1 MSVPFGSRAIVV
13 LKSPWVFRAFLLV
26 NLVLPSCT
34 HFYPT
39 LDGPAHLY
47 NAQLLK
53 CYLLGDEAVR
63 TWFELH
69 PLPVPNWLDH
79 ALLAGLLT
87 VVPGWLAEKVLVILY
102 IAGMALGFRRLMRTL
117 APCNEV
123 LSLLVFPL
131 IHGCLFNM
139 GFFNFS
145 LGVALWFFA
154 VAEGLKWLEE
164 QRTQRLFVLAAIG
177 TLLYFSNVLAFALAG
192 FTLGCA
198 LVWNTRNSSSGR
210 WSMLLKQMSAL
221 LLVFLPGLACFA
233 WFSCGTDLPAADGA
247 RPLTELLDWLWTA
260 RPLKWTRYEE
270 EGRIALAFVAVLGLL
285 LVSLL
290 FARRERTRWSHLLL
304 VPTVVVLVL
313 FLVTPDTAH
322 AGMMS
327 DRYCYLFFI
336 VFTAWLATAVGVRWY
351 TVLLGCVAGLVQLAL
366 TGEQLLHTRA
376 RLDAHATAMHTA
388 SRFLDDHATVQP
400 VNFSSDWNEGH
411 LSNYLG
417 ADRPLFIMENYEARL
432 GWFPL
437 RWAEKALWPQC
448 IGDRPSY
455 GVQCRAEDA
464 PLPAHVIVHGDLSRL
479 KDDQRLLL
487 ELTRHYALVHTDAAG
502 PLAVFTLREP

>member
-1 MSVPFGSRAIVV
+1 MLA
-13 LKSPWVFRAFLLV
+13 SPWVFRAFLVV
-26 NLVLPSCT
+26 NLVLPFCT
-34 HFYPT
+34 HFCPT

-63 TWFELH
+63 AWFELH

-87 VVPGWLAEKVLVILY
+87 VLPGWLAEKALVLIY
-102 IAGMALGFRRLMRTL
+102 IAGMALGFRRLVRTL
-117 APCNEV
+117 APGNEA
-123 LSLLVFPL
+123 LALLVFPL

-154 VAEGLKWLEE
+154 VAEGLKWLED
-164 QRTQRLFVLAAIG
+164 QRNRRLFVLTALG
-177 TLLYFSNVLAFALAG
+177 TLLYFSNVLACALAG

-198 LVWNTRNSSSGR
+198 VLWNTRNSSSGR

-221 LLVFLPGLACFA
+221 LLVFLPGLTCFA
-233 WFSCGTDLPAADGA
+233 WFSSGTDLPAADGG
-247 RPLTELLDWLWTA
+247 RPFGELLDWLWTA

-270 EGRIALAFVAVLGLL
+270 EGHIALLFAAVLAALL
-285 LVSLL
+285 FSLV
-290 FARRERTRWSHLLL
+290 FARRERTRWSHVLLPPMLL
-304 VPTVVVLVL
+304 VLTLYC
-313 FLVTPDTAH
+313 VTPDTAH

-327 DRYCYLFFI
+327 DRYCYLFF
-336 VFTAWLATAVGVRWY
+336 VLFSAWLATAVRVRWY

-366 TGEQLLHTRA
+366 TAEQLLHTRL
-376 RLDAHATAMHTA
+376 RLDVHATAMHNA

-400 VNFSSDWNEGH
+400 VNLSSDWNEGH

-417 ADRPLFIMENYEARL
+417 TDRPLFIMENYEARL

-437 RWAEKALWPQC
+437 RWKNEELWPQC
-448 IGDRPSY
+448 IGDRLSY
-455 GVQCRAEDA
+455 GVQCRTDGGSW
-464 PLPAHVIVHGDLSRL
+464 PDHVVVHGDLSRL
-479 KDDQRLLL
+479 KVDQRLLL
-487 ELTRHYALVHTDAAG
+487 DLAGHYALVHTDAAG
-502 PLAVFTLREP
+502 PLAVFTLRKR